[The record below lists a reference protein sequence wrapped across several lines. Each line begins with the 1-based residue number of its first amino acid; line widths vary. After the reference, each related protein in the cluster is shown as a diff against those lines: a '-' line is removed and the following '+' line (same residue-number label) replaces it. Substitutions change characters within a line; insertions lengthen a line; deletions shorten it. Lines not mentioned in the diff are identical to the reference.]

1 MPTTSQVNVG
11 RYNEFFRPFVE
22 QGLPVIYLAFSSGLS
37 GSYQSALQSVEML
50 KEEYDNV
57 EIHIID
63 TKAASLGQG
72 MLVRSHSIT
81 NRWSFIRRSCCL
93 S

>member
-1 MPTTSQVNVG
+1 
-11 RYNEFFRPFVE
+11 
-22 QGLPVIYLAFSSGLS
+22 
-37 GSYQSALQSVEML
+37 ML

-72 MLVRSHSIT
+72 MLVREAIRLQTDGHS
-81 NRWSFIRRSCCL
+81 L
-93 S
+93 GEVVAYLEEQK

>member
-1 MPTTSQVNVG
+1 M
-11 RYNEFFRPFVE
+11 E

-57 EIHIID
+57 E
-63 TKAASLGQG
+63 
-72 MLVRSHSIT
+72 
-81 NRWSFIRRSCCL
+81 FIL
-93 S
+93 LTQKQLA

>member
-1 MPTTSQVNVG
+1 MNFPSFCGARVTGDLFS
-11 RYNEFFRPFVE
+11 FF
-22 QGLPVIYLAFSSGLS
+22 ICLS

-72 MLVRSHSIT
+72 
-81 NRWSFIRRSCCL
+81 C
-93 S
+93 

>member
-1 MPTTSQVNVG
+1 
-11 RYNEFFRPFVE
+11 
-22 QGLPVIYLAFSSGLS
+22 
-37 GSYQSALQSVEML
+37 ML

-72 MLVRSHSIT
+72 MLVREAIRLQTDGHSLEKLLPILKSKNET
-81 NRWSFIRRSCCL
+81 SLVGNGR
-93 S
+93 